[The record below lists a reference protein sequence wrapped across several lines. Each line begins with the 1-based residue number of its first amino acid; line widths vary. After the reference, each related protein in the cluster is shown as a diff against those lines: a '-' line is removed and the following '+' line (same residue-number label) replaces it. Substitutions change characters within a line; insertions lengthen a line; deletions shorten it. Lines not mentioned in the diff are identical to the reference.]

1 VKCWVC
7 LRQARG
13 FGHAD
18 ERFGVKAHERFPT
31 DWVFCSRRCQN
42 AFHTLYGNWV
52 RLQRGLPPGSEV
64 VMIDPSAIEQN
75 AMHRCLRFFGEAA
88 AEIGFEKP
96 LGQYSEAEA
105 LAVIK
110 AIVSGYTEAMVEHHE
125 ASKFPPQRA
134 ASSGFSENSETL
146 FKRSDGQDSGLTAD
160 PMAVSLAD
168 IEDDLPWETDKP
180 ASKNKSQGVR

>member
-1 VKCWVC
+1 
-7 LRQARG
+7 
-13 FGHAD
+13 
-18 ERFGVKAHERFPT
+18 
-31 DWVFCSRRCQN
+31 
-42 AFHTLYGNWV
+42 
-52 RLQRGLPPGSEV
+52 
-64 VMIDPSAIEQN
+64 MIDPSAIEQN

-125 ASKFPPQRA
+125 ASKFPPKRA
-134 ASSGFSENSETL
+134 ASSGDPANTGTL
-146 FKRSDGQDSGLTAD
+146 LKRSHGQDSGLTAD

-180 ASKNKSQGVR
+180 ASKHKSQGVR

>member
-1 VKCWVC
+1 
-7 LRQARG
+7 
-13 FGHAD
+13 
-18 ERFGVKAHERFPT
+18 
-31 DWVFCSRRCQN
+31 
-42 AFHTLYGNWV
+42 
-52 RLQRGLPPGSEV
+52 
-64 VMIDPSAIEQN
+64 
-75 AMHRCLRFFGEAA
+75 
-88 AEIGFEKP
+88 
-96 LGQYSEAEA
+96 
-105 LAVIK
+105 
-110 AIVSGYTEAMVEHHE
+110 MVEHHE